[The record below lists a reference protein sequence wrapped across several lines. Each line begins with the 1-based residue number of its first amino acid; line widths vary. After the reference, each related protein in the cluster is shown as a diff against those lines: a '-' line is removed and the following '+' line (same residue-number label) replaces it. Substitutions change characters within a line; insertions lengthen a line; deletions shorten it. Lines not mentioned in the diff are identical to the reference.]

1 MSELNLSQWNEFI
14 QSHPEA
20 HLLQSG
26 MWGELKADF
35 RWKPIR
41 IQTGEAG
48 SQILFRTIPGG
59 YTIGYIPRGPVGK
72 DWSAIWHEIDSL
84 CLSQNAIFLKV
95 EPDIWEGGANQI
107 KGWLPEKF
115 VSSKSIQP
123 LRTIVVDLKDD
134 EDTLLRRMKQKTR
147 YNIRLAEKKEIEI
160 RETNDIGEFFKIMT
174 VTGQRDGFGIHSEE
188 YFGKAYKVFEPS
200 KSVAL
205 LMAYYQKNPLAGLL
219 TYKLGKRAWYL
230 YGASNEEERNRMPTY
245 LLQWRAMQ
253 WAKAQNCTEYDLWGI
268 PDYDEETL
276 ESQFETK
283 SSGLWGV
290 YRFKRGFGG
299 QIKRAMPAFDI
310 IYRPTLYRLYQWVS
324 HFRSPGEGA

>member
-1 MSELNLSQWNEFI
+1 MSELTFSQWNAFI
-14 QSHPEA
+14 QSHPES

-26 MWGELKADF
+26 MWGELRADF
-35 RWKPIR
+35 HWKPFR
-41 IQTGEAG
+41 IQSGQAG
-48 SQILFRTIPGG
+48 AQILFRTIPGG
-59 YTIGYIPRGPVGK
+59 YTIGYIPRGPVGT
-72 DWSAIWHEIDSL
+72 DWSAIWHEIDYL
-84 CLSQNAIFLKV
+84 CVSQNAVFLKV
-95 EPDIWEGGANQI
+95 EPDIWEDDAIQI
-107 KGWLPEKF
+107 KDWLPEKC

-134 EDTLLRRMKQKTR
+134 EDTILGRMKQKTR

-174 VTGQRDGFGIHSEE
+174 ATGQRDGFGIHSQE
-188 YFGKAYKVFEPS
+188 YFTRAYTVFEPS

-205 LMAYYQKNPLAGLL
+205 LMAYYQNNPLAGLL

-268 PDYDEETL
+268 PDYDEEIL

-310 IYRPTLYRLYQWVS
+310 IYRPALYKLYQWVS
-324 HFRSPGEGA
+324 RFRSTGEVA